1 MSGENWIKVG
11 PFPGSMYAEMVTEV
25 LRNRKIPHRL
35 SQDWLSGAY
44 GAKGVSP
51 IADQTYIF
59 VPEDVLEAV
68 NEIVATMF
76 PDAEADETDDD
87 ASTS

>member
-1 MSGENWIKVG
+1 MSDANWTKVG

-25 LRNRKIPHRL
+25 LREHKIPHRL

-59 VPEDVLEAV
+59 VPGDVLEAV

-76 PDAEADETDDD
+76 PDANEGDNDGD
-87 ASTS
+87 ATP